1 MSISSVMLFTFIG
14 VTFSIVSIGWIVYDL
29 FFSVRHRADDRL
41 KDVFSD
47 EMRSRTNTSPLLR
60 ELNNPNAGFTFNSR
74 LLATRFTTWLEQS
87 GSQLSPRDFALS
99 SLCLAAIGGGG
110 IYYLTNSFFLAPL
123 GMIAGALPAACIC
136 HRRLQRTEMLTQQ
149 LPEAFS
155 AISRALRAGQGLPTA
170 IQMVA
175 NDFPKP
181 LSEEFTHYY
190 EQQHL
195 GVANEVALRDMVR
208 RVDVMELRIFAV
220 ALIVQQ
226 RAGGNLADLLKKLA
240 DLIRKRVKMRR
251 RVKALTGEGR
261 MQAVVLIAMPVLVLA
276 ALALVAPE
284 YSSVLWEHY
293 EILVGCAISQCIGA
307 FLISRIVNIDY

>member
-1 MSISSVMLFTFIG
+1 MSLSSVMLFTFIG
-14 VTFSIVSIGWIVYDL
+14 VTLCIVSVGWIVYDL

-41 KDVFSD
+41 QGAFND
-47 EMRSRTNTSPLLR
+47 EMRARASSSPLLR
-60 ELNNPNAGFTFNSR
+60 ELDDANARFAFNSGSWV
-74 LLATRFTTWLEQS
+74 TRFNTWLDQS
-87 GSQLSPRDFALS
+87 GSQLNPRDFVLASLS
-99 SLCLAAIGGGG
+99 LAVIGCGG
-110 IYYLTNSFFLAPL
+110 IYYLTSSAYLTPFGL
-123 GMIAGALPAACIC
+123 IAATLPAAFIC
-136 HRRLQRTEMLTQQ
+136 HRKLQRTELLMQQ

-155 AISRALRAGQGLPTA
+155 AMARALRAGQALPTA

-181 LSEEFTHYY
+181 LAEEFTHYY

-195 GVANEVALRDMVR
+195 GVDNEIALRDMVR

-261 MQAVVLIAMPVLVLA
+261 MQAIVLIAMPAVVLV
-276 ALALVAPE
+276 ALSLIAPK
-284 YSSVLWEHY
+284 YCSVLWEHY
-293 EILVGCAISQCIGA
+293 EILIGCAISQCIGA
-307 FLISRIVNIDY
+307 YLISRIVNIDY